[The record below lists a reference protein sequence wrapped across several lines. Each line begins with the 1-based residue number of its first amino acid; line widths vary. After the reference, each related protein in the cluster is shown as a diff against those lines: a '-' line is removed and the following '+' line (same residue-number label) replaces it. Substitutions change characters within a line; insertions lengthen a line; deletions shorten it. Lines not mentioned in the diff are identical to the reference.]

1 MVKTIAMMQPYL
13 FPYLGYFQLIA
24 AADVFILG
32 DDLQY
37 IRSGWVNRN
46 RILDKN
52 EARMI
57 TFPLKRDR
65 YELGINQRWLCD
77 NFKDE
82 AERLIKVIVHN
93 YSKAPYYAQVMPL
106 LERLIRFPHHNLA
119 LYIEH
124 SIKELCAYLHIDTQ
138 IHRASDLNMAGPLD
152 KQDRVIQTAKIF
164 GATLYINPM
173 GGTALY
179 DQEYFAQHGLTLR
192 FIKMNDIAYRQY
204 RRPFVDNLSI
214 IDVLMFNSV
223 EKIQE
228 LLPCYSLET
237 GATPERS
244 VLEAHPTSPHT
255 TSLLRPETSIAA
267 P

>member
-1 MVKTIAMMQPYL
+1 MVKTIAMMQPYV

-24 AADVFILG
+24 AADVFVLS

-65 YELGINQRWLCD
+65 FELGINQRQLCD
-77 NFKDE
+77 NFNDE
-82 AERLIKVIVHN
+82 AERLIKVIIHN
-93 YSKAPYYAQVMPL
+93 YSRAPYFAHVMPL
-106 LERLIRFPHHNLA
+106 LERLIRFPDHNLA

-124 SIKELCAYLHIDTQ
+124 SIRALCAYLHIETPM
-138 IHRASDLNMAGPLD
+138 HRASDLKMAGLLD
-152 KQDRVIQTAKIF
+152 KQDRVIETAKLF
-164 GATLYINPM
+164 GATLYINPI

-179 DQEYFAQHGLTLR
+179 DQEYFAQHDLALR

-204 RRPFVDNLSI
+204 RRPFVSNLSI

-223 EKIQE
+223 EKIQG
-228 LLPCYSLET
+228 LLPCYSLQT
-237 GATPERS
+237 GDTPDQPA
-244 VLEAHPTSPHT
+244 LEPRCA
-255 TSLLRPETSIAA
+255 
-267 P
+267 